1 MKTKSTVL
9 SLGSLLAALAFILLA
24 TSPVLALAPFINNQ
38 TLTIPEN
45 SPNNTFTDPSTI
57 VAQDPEKQPLTYD
70 VLPGGTGNTV
80 FEVNHTTG
88 QVKVIDDTQLDY
100 ETKTSFFLI
109 VKVTDTEMLSD
120 TAIVVINVLD
130 ESDEPPTMNDQSFNV
145 PENTANNATVGQI
158 AFQDVDVNDTHTFT
172 IESGNGTGLG
182 AFQIDSTGKITV
194 KDTTQ
199 LNHEATPQFVL
210 SVKIQDEGGSSDTA
224 QITINVTD
232 VNENPNVSDQSFSI
246 SEAATNGTVVGT
258 VAATDPESGALIFSR
273 SGTTAFN
280 INSSTGQV
288 TVADSTQLD
297 YEADPSMTFVVT
309 VTDPGGKT
317 DNATITVNLTEVND
331 PPEIEGDGI
340 DDVIV
345 NEGTASKIVNL
356 WSAFKDDEDA
366 DADLTF
372 LVQNVD
378 NPSLFDADP
387 VVSNAN
393 GTLTLDFA
401 PNAAGVA
408 NITVRAFDTGGE
420 HVDDTFKVD
429 INDTPV
435 AVGYANVTV
444 NEDSPN
450 VQVNLYDGFTDA
462 EQASS
467 ALTYEII
474 GNSNLGLFASVT
486 INLPNL
492 VLDFAADANG
502 QANIT
507 IRATDSGG
515 LSAQTT
521 FNVKVNALND
531 PPTTS
536 GIDDVTVA
544 EDAPD
549 TVIQL
554 ADAFDDKEDDPE
566 ELTYEVKSNSN
577 PGLFDAVTI
586 NQGLATLTLNYKAN
600 TSGVA
605 TLTIKATDK
614 GVPGVPNS
622 SQSVETS
629 FDVTVG
635 GVNDAPVL
643 SDFNKNTKE
652 DEAIQFSL
660 NDFTSHY
667 NDDDGDPLV
676 NVRIE
681 SLPVDGTLKLGAANV
696 TLNQVIPAAGLNDLI
711 FVPAPNWDQGATTF
725 DWNASDGAAY
735 AAEPATV
742 TINVEAKNDAPIVTN
757 FEKTGQEGINVLFT
771 QADFTG
777 SFSDVDGDPLVKIK
791 IDSLP
796 AHGSLKLGNSNVT
809 VNQQINKDSLDDL
822 RYVPEQ
828 FFYGE
833 DTFNWSG
840 SDGSLYSSP
849 AAVKLTLSPKND
861 APTLDLNG
869 GAAGTGFTA
878 TFVAGGP
885 PVVIAGQG
893 LDISDVD
900 SVTMQSATIIIV
912 NRQNG
917 NKELLD
923 ANVAGTNITKEF
935 SPGSGVLF
943 LTGPDTIANFEKVLK
958 SVDYQIAPDVANP
971 DTNTVR
977 NVSFRVNDGEA
988 NSNDAISKV
997 TVIHPRI
1004 EVTVTPPFQTV
1015 AKGTTAVFTIVIKNT
1030 GNVDL
1035 ENIVVTSAKVP
1046 DCNRQFDELA
1056 AGESLPAFA
1065 CIVSQVQE
1073 RTDNVVA
1080 VTALDTLVDSPVTD
1094 DDEAIVRVLQDIIV
1108 DISTAPSVG
1117 DTLIKGQNAVFN
1129 VTVINPSEADLKSVE
1144 VKAFVDYDVAVEL
1157 ASPNEPIPATECDK
1171 VIGNLDAG
1179 DESTYSCTIS
1189 NVQASFQIEVQAT
1202 GLIDGVIETDDF
1214 DIDEIGVLDLTLEA
1228 FSLPFTILAGQPTL
1242 VEFSLTLNNISNVP
1256 LTLSSLESN
1265 LHGNLLNAANGAIS
1279 ANTCPGLNLTIP
1291 AGEVRS
1297 CSYEVTIIIQPP
1309 ALTNVITAVVNEGDK
1324 QLTVVDEALV
1334 SVVDSAPLEVVLA
1347 ADPPSLVAPGGTVNL
1362 SVQVTNNTSGDLTL
1376 DGLTDS
1382 IEGNLNGK
1390 GTCQTPR
1397 TIPGNGNYSCT
1408 YPVTI
1413 SGQQAGNIVTHVV
1426 TAIAD
1431 AQEASDSVAIPI
1443 TSLSQTLVRLPVVAN
1458 LGVAGEPNN
1467 SVCSALPIMTNLNNY
1482 YLADDTTDWYRV
1494 TLNSPANLK
1503 VKLSGF
1509 MVEGQ
1514 LVAYGG
1520 NCAAPGN
1527 PIGHNGDLGI
1537 VPNREL
1543 NLGLQPAGTYFIW
1556 VIANAAS
1563 ASTAPYT
1570 LRVEATAP

>member
-24 TSPVLALAPFINNQ
+24 VSPVLALPPVIHNQ

-45 SPNNTFTDPSTI
+45 SPDGTFTDPSFI
-57 VAQDPEKQPLTYD
+57 KASDKEGKPLTYD
-70 VLPGGTGNTV
+70 VIGGDGEAL
-80 FEVNHTTG
+80 FEVGFTTG
-88 QVKVIDDTQLDY
+88 QVTVIDGSLLDY
-100 ETKTSFFLI
+100 ETKSSYVLV
-109 VKVTDTEMLSD
+109 VKVEDDEALSD
-120 TAIVVINVLD
+120 SAEITINLVD
-130 ESDEPPTMNDQSFNV
+130 VSDEPPSIDDQTFNV
-145 PENTANNATVGQI
+145 PENTANSGTVGQL
-158 AFQDVDVNDTHTFT
+158 AFEDVDVNDTHTFT
-172 IESGNGTGLG
+172 ILSGNGTGLG
-182 AFQIDSTGKITV
+182 AFQIDSTGKIAV

-199 LNHEATPQFVL
+199 LNREATPQFIL
-210 SVKIQDEGGSSDTA
+210 TVKIQDEAGFSDTA

-232 VNENPNVSDQSFSI
+232 INENPVVNDTTFTI
-246 SEAATNGTVVGT
+246 SEASDTGANVGT
-258 VAATDPESGALIFSR
+258 VTATDPEGGQLTFAR
-273 SGTTAFN
+273 SGTTAFS
-280 INSSTGQV
+280 INAATGQV
-288 TVADSTQLD
+288 TVADKNLLD
-297 YEADPSMTFVVT
+297 YETNPTMTFVVT

-317 DNATITVNLTEVND
+317 DTATITVNLTEFND

-345 NEGTASKIVNL
+345 NEGTASRVVNL
-356 WSAFKDDEDA
+356 WSAFQDDEDE
-366 DADLTF
+366 DSELTF
-372 LVQNVD
+372 LVMNVD
-378 NPSLFDADP
+378 NNALFDADP
-387 VVSNAN
+387 AISNTN
-393 GTLTLDFA
+393 GTLFLDFA

-408 NITVRAFDTGGE
+408 NITVRAFDQGGE
-420 HVDDTFKVD
+420 HVDDTFEVNV
-429 INDTPV
+429 NDSPV
-435 AVGYANVTV
+435 PVGYSNVTV
-444 NEDSPN
+444 NEDAPN
-450 VQVNLYDGFTDA
+450 ALIVLYDGFTDD
-462 EQASS
+462 EQPSS
-467 ALTYEII
+467 ELLYEVI
-474 GNSNLGLFASVT
+474 GNSNPGLFSAVN

-521 FNVKVNALND
+521 FNVKVNAVND

-536 GIDDVTVA
+536 GIADVSVG

-549 TVIQL
+549 TVIDL
-554 ADAFDDKEDDPE
+554 ADAFEDKEDDPE
-566 ELTYEVKSNSN
+566 ELVFEVKDNSN
-577 PGLFDAVTI
+577 PNLFESVTV
-586 NQGLATLTLNYKAN
+586 NQGLTTLTLNYKPN
-600 TSGVA
+600 TSGSAV
-605 TLTIKATDK
+605 LTIKATDK

-635 GVNDAPVL
+635 GINDAPTL
-643 SDFNKNTKE
+643 TSFSKNTEE
-652 DEAIQFSL
+652 DVAIQFTL
-660 NDFTSHY
+660 NDFTSKY
-667 NDDDGDPLV
+667 NDEDGDPLV
-676 NVRIE
+676 NIRIDT
-681 SLPVDGTLKLGAANV
+681 LPANGTLKLGAANV
-696 TLNQVIPAAGLNDLI
+696 TANQVIPAANVAELI

-725 DWNASDGAAY
+725 DWNASDGAAF
-735 AAEPATV
+735 AATPATV
-742 TINVEAKNDAPIVTN
+742 TINVGAKNDAPIVTN
-757 FEKTGQEGINVLFT
+757 FEKFGQEGINVLFT
-771 QADFTG
+771 ETDFTG
-777 SFSDVDGDPLVKIK
+777 SFSDVDGDSLVKIK

-796 AHGSLKLGNSNVT
+796 GHGSLKLGNSAVT
-809 VNQQINKDSLDDL
+809 VNQQINKDNLKDL
-822 RYVPEQ
+822 RYVPDA

-833 DTFNWSG
+833 DSFGWSG
-840 SDGSLYSSP
+840 SDGAVYSSP
-849 AAVKLTLSPKND
+849 ATVKITLSPKND
-861 APTLDLNG
+861 PPALDLNG
-869 GAAGTGFTA
+869 DGPGSGFTA
-878 TFVAGGP
+878 KFVAGGN

-893 LDISDVD
+893 LDITDID
-900 SVTMQSATIIIV
+900 STMMQSATIIIV

-943 LTGPDTIANFEKVLK
+943 LTGPDTIANFEKVLRT
-958 SVDYQIAPDVANP
+958 VDYQIAPDVANP
-971 DTNTVR
+971 NTDTVR
-977 NVSFRVNDGEA
+977 NVSFRVYDGEL

-997 TVIHPRI
+997 TVINPRI
-1004 EVTVTPPFQTV
+1004 EITVTPPFQTV
-1015 AKGTTAVFTIVIKNT
+1015 AKGETALFTIVVKNT

-1035 ENIVVTSAKVP
+1035 ENIIVSSAAVP
-1046 DCNRQFDELA
+1046 DCDRQFDELA
-1056 AGESLPAFA
+1056 VGQSLEAYA
-1065 CIVSQVQE
+1065 CIISQVQE
-1073 RTDNVVA
+1073 RTDNEVV
-1080 VTALDTLVDSPVTD
+1080 VTALDKEVGSQVS
-1094 DDEAIVRVLQDIIV
+1094 DEDESIVRVLQDIIV

-1129 VTVINPSEADLKSVE
+1129 VTVINPSEANLKAVE
-1144 VKAFVDYDVAVEL
+1144 VKAFIDYDLAVE
-1157 ASPNEPIPATECDK
+1157 AAAPNAPIPATECDK

-1179 DESTYSCTIS
+1179 DESTYSCSIN
-1189 NVQASFQIEVQAT
+1189 NVQSSFQIEVRAT

-1265 LHGNLLNAANGAIS
+1265 LHGNLLNAGNGAIS
-1279 ANTCPGLNLTIP
+1279 ANTCPGLNLAIP

-1297 CSYEVTIIIQPP
+1297 CSYEVTLILQPP
-1309 ALTNVITAVVNEGDK
+1309 ALTNVITAVVANGGNK
-1324 QLTVVDEALV
+1324 QMTVVDEALV
-1334 SVVDSAPLEVVLA
+1334 SVADFSPLEVALS
-1347 ADPPSLVAPGGTVNL
+1347 ADPPSLVAPGGIVNL
-1362 SVQVTNNTSGDLTL
+1362 TAQVTNNTTGDLTL

-1382 IEGNLNGK
+1382 IEGNLSGK

-1397 TIPGNGNYSCT
+1397 MIPGNGSYTCT
-1408 YPVTI
+1408 YSVTI

-1431 AQEASDSVAIPI
+1431 AEEASDSVAIPI
-1443 TSLSQTLVRLPVVAN
+1443 TSLSQTTIRLPVVSKM
-1458 LGVAGEPNN
+1458 GVAGEPNN
-1467 SVCSALPIMTNLNNY
+1467 SVCSAMPIMPNVNNY

-1494 TLNSPANLK
+1494 TLDSAAQLK

-1514 LVAYGG
+1514 LVVYGG

-1527 PIGHNGDLGI
+1527 PIAHNGDLGI

-1556 VIANAAS
+1556 VIANTVS

-1570 LRVEATAP
+1570 LRVESTP